1 MQYSSPLRYPGG
13 KSRLSDFMRLICTKN
28 DLVGGEYVEPYAGG
42 AGVALFLL
50 YYESV
55 RRIHIN
61 DIDRSIWAFWESAVN
76 NTERLCKLIRERPVN
91 TEEWKRQK
99 EVQKKK
105 NNASILEL
113 GFSTFFLNRTNRS
126 GILSA
131 GMIGG
136 EDQSGS
142 WKVDARYN
150 KEGLIRRITKI
161 GRFSDRI
168 EVYNEDAVD
177 LMNKIENDIPSKS
190 LFYLDPPYFNE
201 SDRLYENSY
210 NFSDHKEVS
219 EKVQSLSN
227 CWIVSYDNEEEIKKL
242 YSDVKSIG
250 YSLSYSAQ
258 KKYEGSEV
266 MFFSDNIKVPN
277 VESPIRVGD
286 SEVSKQLSFPR

>member
-76 NTERLCKLIRERPVN
+76 NTERLCKLIRDRPA
-91 TEEWKRQK
+91 TIEEWKRQK
-99 EVQKKK
+99 AVQAKKDD
-105 NNASILEL
+105 ASILEL

-136 EDQSGS
+136 KDQSGS
-142 WKVDARYN
+142 WKIDARYN
-150 KEGLIRRITKI
+150 KEGLIQRIMKI

-168 EVYNEDAVD
+168 EVYNEDAVN
-177 LMNKIENDIPSKS
+177 LMDKIKHKIPFKS

-210 NFSDHKEVS
+210 GLSDHKEVS
-219 EKVQSLSN
+219 EKVRSFDN
-227 CWIVSYDNEEEIKKL
+227 FWIVSYDNETKIKEL
-242 YSDVKSIG
+242 YNGVNSID

-258 KKYEGSEV
+258 RRYEGSEV

-277 VESPIRVGD
+277 VDSPIRVDD
-286 SEVSKQLSFPR
+286 SEVSRQLSFPR

>member
-28 DLVGGEYVEPYAGG
+28 GLVGGEYVEPYAGG

-76 NTERLCKLIRERPVN
+76 NTERLCELIRDRPV
-91 TEEWKRQK
+91 TTDEWKRQK
-99 EVQKKK
+99 AVHEKKDD
-105 NNASILEL
+105 ASVLEL

-142 WKVDARYN
+142 WKIDARYN
-150 KEGLIRRITKI
+150 KEGLIRRIMKV

-168 EVYNEDAVD
+168 EVYNRDAVD
-177 LMNKIENDIPSKS
+177 LIGRIERDIPSKS
-190 LFYLDPPYFNE
+190 IFYLDPPYFKE

-210 NFSDHKEVS
+210 DFDDHKEVS
-219 EKVQSLSN
+219 DKVRSIDKS
-227 CWIVSYDNEEEIKKL
+227 WIVSYDNEAEIKNL
-242 YSDVKSIG
+242 YEGAKSIE

-258 KKYEGSEV
+258 KKYKGSEI
-266 MFFSDNIKVPN
+266 MFFSDNIKVPE
-277 VESPIRVGD
+277 VDSPIRVDD
-286 SEVSKQLSFPR
+286 SKVSKQLSFPR